1 MTTAAWLFC
10 AIVLVFDAG
19 IFTLMA
25 DTPPSPGYL
34 LVFVFLIAHATG
46 CLLFSLALLKLLPE
60 PYRKP
65 AFVSGLFVFTTTLF
79 VPVLGMI
86 GFLACLV
93 PALRRPCLTARFS
106 EWKHPQVLSLPT
118 LPVEPRGMGGVSRV
132 GELADAL
139 QRNADPE
146 KRCAALIATLSLKD
160 QQAAPL
166 LRLALKDPE
175 DEVRLLAYTL
185 LNRKEKTIEAR
196 ISDRKAQLG
205 NGARNQIFLQH
216 KGLAHDY
223 WALAHLGASGGST
236 LLLLC
241 AHAHEHVQA
250 ALDYCPQDGGLQFLF
265 GRILLIEMQLV
276 AASDAFENARQ
287 AGIDARETEPFLA
300 EIAFL
305 QRHYSDVKTH
315 LVRAGNSRSRLRLNK
330 ASTYWEGLTNDAVPT

>member
-19 IFTLMA
+19 IFTLLA
-25 DTPPSPGYL
+25 EAPPSVGYL
-34 LVFVFLIAHATG
+34 LVFLIAHATE
-46 CLLFSLALLKLLPE
+46 CLLFSLALLRLLPE

-65 AFVSGLFVFTTTLF
+65 AFVSVLFVFTTTFF

-106 EWKHPQVLSLPT
+106 EWKHPQVLSLPI
-118 LPVEPRGMGGVSRV
+118 LPVEPRGMGGVSRA
-132 GELADAL
+132 GELANVL
-139 QRNADPE
+139 QRDADPD
-146 KRCAALIATLSLKD
+146 KRCSALIATLSLKD
-160 QQAAPL
+160 QHAVPL
-166 LRLALKDPE
+166 LRMALKDPE
-175 DEVRLLAYTL
+175 DDVRLLAYNL
-185 LNRKEKTIEAR
+185 LNRKEKAIEAR

-205 NGARNQIFLQH
+205 SGARDQIFLQH

-236 LLLLC
+236 LLVLC
-241 AHAHEHVQA
+241 VHAHEHVQA
-250 ALDYCPQDGGLQFLF
+250 ALNYYPQDGGLQFLF
-265 GRILLIEMQLV
+265 GRILLIEMQLD

-305 QRHYSDVKTH
+305 RQQYSDVKTH

-330 ASTYWEGLTNDAVPT
+330 ASTYWEGVNNVAARI